1 MKMRIAFFSL
11 GLLLWGILPA
21 AGALTVD
28 AQVDRTHLAADE
40 TLNLT
45 VTIKNGDG
53 RVDVS
58 AITDFKVISRGS
70 SSNMQFVNGRTR
82 REMAYNF
89 LLIPRAKGRLR
100 LPPLKVQSGGGVYHT
115 QPITITVGE
124 QPANGPDSASRNVFV
139 EAQVSNSSPYVGQQI
154 TFTFRLYNAVH
165 IANAGLQPPGFDG
178 FTSKEVEDRRT
189 YRKVINGREFAVIE
203 VYYILVPLA
212 PGAATIDAVLLQANI
227 ERPSSRNRRRSAF
240 DRFFDDP
247 FFNRGASERH
257 TFQTEAIQ
265 IQVRPLPP
273 LDKGEGF
280 SGLVGRFELK
290 ADLDPSELKVGDSA
304 TLAVTIQGEGNI
316 MDAQAIA
323 LDLPPTVK
331 AYADSPEEKIAL
343 KPTGY
348 SGQKTFRTALVPVQA
363 GPVVLPPVQ
372 LTYFDVAQNSYQTLR
387 ATLPALTIAAADNAP
402 TVPVAITPAP
412 LGPLK
417 KQVDFVGR
425 DILPPK
431 EELTAIDHRAP
442 MGWGLFLLSLAAPAL
457 LFGAT
462 AWVQRL
468 MRRDLSAAAK
478 MKDRALKALKAART
492 EDESAFLT
500 HLYQALTAAIYAA
513 AGRTGQTL
521 TWQEAR
527 TVLIQNG
534 HTEDEAQ
541 QAAALLTTIESNKF
555 SGTRLNEAQRQALLA
570 QVKKMTKRLAP

>member
-1 MKMRIAFFSL
+1 MNMRIAIISL
-11 GLLLWGILPA
+11 GLLLLGVLPA
-21 AGALTVD
+21 AGAVTVD
-28 AQVDRTHLAADE
+28 AQVDRTHLAAGE

-45 VTIKNGDG
+45 VTINNGDG
-53 RVDVS
+53 QVDVG

-70 SSNMQFVNGRTR
+70 STNMQFVNGRSH
-82 REMAYNF
+82 RETAYRF

-100 LPPLKVQSGGGVYHT
+100 IPPLKVQSNGAVYHT
-115 QPITITVGE
+115 QPVTITVSE
-124 QPANGPDSASRNVFV
+124 QPANGPDSASRDVFV
-139 EAQVSNSSPYVGQQI
+139 EAQISNRTPYVGQQI
-154 TFTFRLYNAVH
+154 TFTFRLFNAVH
-165 IANAGLQPPGFDG
+165 IADAGLQPPGFEG
-178 FTSKEVEDRRT
+178 FTAKEVKDRRT

-203 VYYILVPLA
+203 VYYVLVPLT
-212 PGAATIDAVLLQANI
+212 PGAVTIDAVLLQANI
-227 ERPSSRNRRRSAF
+227 ERPSNHNRRRSAF

-247 FFNRGASERH
+247 FFNRGATERH
-257 TFQTEAIQ
+257 TFQTKAIQ

-273 LDKGEGF
+273 LDKGQRF

-304 TLAVTIQGEGNI
+304 TLAITIQGEGNI

-323 LDLPPTVK
+323 LDLPSTLK

-343 KPTGY
+343 NPTGY
-348 SGQKTFRTALVPVQA
+348 RGQKTFRTALVPVQA

-372 LTYFDVAQNSYQTLR
+372 LTYFDVAQNSYQTLS
-387 ATLPALTIAAADNAP
+387 ATLPALTIATADHAP
-402 TVPVAITPAP
+402 TAPVAITPTP
-412 LGPLK
+412 LEPLK
-417 KQVDFVGR
+417 KQVAFVGR

-431 EELTAIDHRAP
+431 EDLTAIDHRAP
-442 MGWGLFLLSLAAPAL
+442 MGWGLFLLILAAPAL
-457 LFGAT
+457 LYGAT
-462 AWVQRL
+462 AWVQQL
-468 MRRDLSAAAK
+468 MHRDLGAAAT
-478 MKDRALKALKAART
+478 MKARTLKALKAART

-513 AGRTGQTL
+513 ADRTGQTL

-555 SGTRLNEAQRQALLA
+555 SGTRLSEAQRQELLA
-570 QVKKMTKRLAP
+570 RVKKMTKRLAP